1 MLRHR
6 VVVTYEA
13 EAEEVSSEDVVRRD
27 LRVPAGALRPMA
39 LTTAELFKKARKI
52 EIASRRLVD
61 EQLAGQYHSV
71 FKGRGLIF
79 SDVRPYYAGDDVR
92 AIDWNITARMNAPHV
107 KQFVEERD
115 RTVNLM
121 IDMSASGYFGSR
133 GAAKRELAAELAAVV
148 AFSAIKNNDRVGLYI
163 VTDKVER
170 FVPPKKGRRHVLR
183 VIGEILAFEPTSRGT
198 DLAAGLD
205 FLGKV
210 ARRRSVVFLV
220 SDFLSDGWE
229 RAMRITRAAPRAGAG
244 RRRRSARGGAAA
256 GRPARA
262 RGPRDRRG
270 RRGRHERS
278 RARADFATRARSGR
292 GGARRWRC
300 AGSTSTSSRCG
311 PIEPYVDALIAFFK
325 ARAKRMAHG

>member
-1 MLRHR
+1 MSL
-6 VVVTYEA
+6 
-13 EAEEVSSEDVVRRD
+13 S
-27 LRVPAGALRPMA
+27 
-39 LTTAELFKKARKI
+39 TAELFKKARKI
-52 EIASRRLVD
+52 EIAARRLVD

-79 SDVRPYYAGDDVR
+79 SDVRPYYAGDDIR
-92 AIDWNITARMNAPHV
+92 TIDWNITARMNFPHV

-163 VTDKVER
+163 VTDRVEKL
-170 FVPPKKGRRHVLR
+170 VPPKKGRRHVLR

-198 DLAAGLD
+198 DLATALD
-205 FLGKV
+205 LLGKI

-220 SDFLSDGWE
+220 SDFLSEGWE
-229 RAMRITRAAPRAGAG
+229 QAMRIARQRHELVPVVVGDPLEAALPPVGLLVLEDLESG
-244 RRRRSARGGAAA
+244 EVVELDTSGAA
-256 GRPARA
+256 GR
-262 RGPRDRRG
+262 
-270 RRGRHERS
+270 E
-278 RARADFATRARSGR
+278 F
-292 GGARRWRC
+292 ARRAKAAASLRDQ
-300 AGSTSTSSRCG
+300 ALRRLNVDVVEIQTNAS
-311 PIEPYVDALIAFFK
+311 YVDALIAFFK

>member
-1 MLRHR
+1 MGL
-6 VVVTYEA
+6 
-13 EAEEVSSEDVVRRD
+13 S
-27 LRVPAGALRPMA
+27 
-39 LTTAELFKKARKI
+39 TAELFKKARKI
-52 EIASRRLVD
+52 EIVARRLVD

-71 FKGRGLIF
+71 FKGRGLVF

-121 IDMSASGYFGSR
+121 IDMSASGSFGTR
-133 GAAKRELAAELAAVV
+133 GVSKRDLAAELAAVV
-148 AFSAIKNNDRVGLYI
+148 AFSAIKNNDRVGLTI

-183 VIGEILAFEPTSRGT
+183 VIGEILAFQPSSRGT
-198 DLAAGLD
+198 NLATGLD

-220 SDFLSDGWE
+220 SDFLSGGWE
-229 RAMRITRAAPRAGAG
+229 RAMQITRQRHELVPVVVGDPLEHALPAVGLLVLEDLESGELVEIDTSSAAGADY
-244 RRRRSARGGAAA
+244 AQ
-256 GRPARA
+256 
-262 RGPRDRRG
+262 
-270 RRGRHERS
+270 
-278 RARADFATRARSGR
+278 RARAAAAAREL
-292 GGARRWRC
+292 ALRRLNVDCVEVHTDR
-300 AGSTSTSSRCG
+300 
-311 PIEPYVDALIAFFK
+311 PYVDALIAFFK

>member
-1 MLRHR
+1 M
-6 VVVTYEA
+6 
-13 EAEEVSSEDVVRRD
+13 S
-27 LRVPAGALRPMA
+27 

-52 EIASRRLVD
+52 EIAARRLVD

-79 SDVRPYYAGDDVR
+79 SDVRPYYAGDDIR
-92 AIDWNITARMNAPHV
+92 TIDWNITARMNFPHV

-121 IDMSASGYFGSR
+121 IDMSASGTFGSR

-163 VTDKVER
+163 VTDRVER
-170 FVPPKKGRRHVLR
+170 FIPPKKGRRHVLR
-183 VIGEILAFEPTSRGT
+183 VIGEILAFEPASRGT
-198 DLAAGLD
+198 DLAAALD
-205 FLGKV
+205 LLGKI

-229 RAMRITRAAPRAGAG
+229 QAMRIARQRHELVPVVIGDPLEAALPPVGLLVLEDLESGDVVELDTTGYAG
-244 RRRRSARGGAAA
+244 REFARQARIAARLRDQALRRLNV
-256 GRPARA
+256 
-262 RGPRDRRG
+262 DVV
-270 RRGRHERS
+270 EIQT
-278 RARADFATRARSGR
+278 D
-292 GGARRWRC
+292 
-300 AGSTSTSSRCG
+300 SS
-311 PIEPYVDALIAFFK
+311 YVDALIAFFK

>member
-1 MLRHR
+1 
-6 VVVTYEA
+6 
-13 EAEEVSSEDVVRRD
+13 
-27 LRVPAGALRPMA
+27 MA
-39 LTTAELFKKARKI
+39 LTTAELFKKAKKI
-52 EIASRRLVD
+52 EIAARRLVD

-115 RTVNLM
+115 RTVNLV

-133 GAAKRELAAELAAVV
+133 GESKRNLAAELAAVV

-163 VTDKVER
+163 VTDTVER
-170 FVPPKKGRRHVLR
+170 YVPPKKGRRHVLR
-183 VIGEILAFEPTSRGT
+183 VIGEILAFQPASRGT
-198 DLAAGLD
+198 NLAIGLD
-205 FLGKV
+205 LLGKI

-229 RAMRITRAAPRAGAG
+229 RAAQIARQRHEMVPVVVGDPLEENLPNVGLLLLEDLETGRLVEVDTSGYARRDFARRAAFEAQERDAAL
-244 RRRRSARGGAAA
+244 RRLNVDVVKIQTDAS
-256 GRPARA
+256 
-262 RGPRDRRG
+262 
-270 RRGRHERS
+270 
-278 RARADFATRARSGR
+278 
-292 GGARRWRC
+292 
-300 AGSTSTSSRCG
+300 
-311 PIEPYVDALIAFFK
+311 YVDALIAFFK

>member
-1 MLRHR
+1 M
-6 VVVTYEA
+6 
-13 EAEEVSSEDVVRRD
+13 S
-27 LRVPAGALRPMA
+27 

-52 EIASRRLVD
+52 EIAARRLVD

-79 SDVRPYYAGDDVR
+79 SDVRPYYAGDDIR
-92 AIDWNITARMNAPHV
+92 TIDWNITARMNFPHV

-163 VTDKVER
+163 VTDKVEK

-183 VIGEILAFEPTSRGT
+183 VIGEILAFEPVSRGT
-198 DLAAGLD
+198 DLATALD
-205 FLGKV
+205 LLGKI

-220 SDFLSDGWE
+220 SDFLSEGWE
-229 RAMRITRAAPRAGAG
+229 QAMRIARQRHELVPVVVGDPLE
-244 RRRRSARGGAAA
+244 SALPPVGLLVLEDLESGEVVELDTSGAA
-256 GRPARA
+256 GR
-262 RGPRDRRG
+262 
-270 RRGRHERS
+270 E
-278 RARADFATRARSGR
+278 F
-292 GGARRWRC
+292 ARRAKAAAYLRDQ
-300 AGSTSTSSRCG
+300 ALRRLNVDVVAIQTNAS
-311 PIEPYVDALIAFFK
+311 YVDALIAFFK

>member
-1 MLRHR
+1 M
-6 VVVTYEA
+6 
-13 EAEEVSSEDVVRRD
+13 
-27 LRVPAGALRPMA
+27 G
-39 LTTAELFKKARKI
+39 LTTAELFKKAKKI

-61 EQLAGQYHSV
+61 EILAGQYHSV

-79 SDVRPYYAGDDVR
+79 SDVRPYEPGDDIR
-92 AIDWNITARMNAPHV
+92 AIDWNITARMNAPHI

-163 VTDKVER
+163 VTDKVEK

-183 VIGEILAFEPTSRGT
+183 VIGEILAFQPESRRT
-198 DLAAGLD
+198 NLAAGLD
-205 FLGKV
+205 FLAKV

-220 SDFLSDGWE
+220 SDFLTDGWE
-229 RAMRITRAAPRAGAG
+229 RAMQITRQRHEVVPVVVSDPMEEQLPSVGLLTLEDLETGEVVEVDTSGAAAHEFARRARAQAG
-244 RRRRSARGGAAA
+244 RRDLALRRLNVDMVAVRT
-256 GRPARA
+256 
-262 RGPRDRRG
+262 DR
-270 RRGRHERS
+270 
-278 RARADFATRARSGR
+278 
-292 GGARRWRC
+292 
-300 AGSTSTSSRCG
+300 
-311 PIEPYVDALIAFFK
+311 PYVDALIAFFK

>member
-1 MLRHR
+1 M
-6 VVVTYEA
+6 
-13 EAEEVSSEDVVRRD
+13 
-27 LRVPAGALRPMA
+27 G

-61 EQLAGQYHSV
+61 EVLAGQYHSV

-79 SDVRPYYAGDDVR
+79 SDVRAYYPGDDIR

-121 IDMSASGYFGSR
+121 IDMSASGSFGSR

-183 VIGEILAFEPTSRGT
+183 VIGEILAFQPESRQT
-198 DLAAGLD
+198 NLAAGLD
-205 FLGKV
+205 FLAKV

-220 SDFLSDGWE
+220 SDFLTEGWE
-229 RAMRITRAAPRAGAG
+229 RAMQITRQRHEIVPVVVSDPLEEQLPAVGLLTLEDLETG
-244 RRRRSARGGAAA
+244 EVVEVDTSGAAA
-256 GRPARA
+256 G
-262 RGPRDRRG
+262 
-270 RRGRHERS
+270 E
-278 RARADFATRARSGR
+278 F
-292 GGARRWRC
+292 ARRVR
-300 AGSTSTSSRCG
+300 AQVQRRDLALRRLNVDMVTVRTDR
-311 PIEPYVDALIAFFK
+311 PYVDALIAFFK

>member
-1 MLRHR
+1 M
-6 VVVTYEA
+6 
-13 EAEEVSSEDVVRRD
+13 S
-27 LRVPAGALRPMA
+27 

-52 EIASRRLVD
+52 EIAARRLVD

-79 SDVRPYYAGDDVR
+79 SDVRPYYAGDDIR
-92 AIDWNITARMNAPHV
+92 TIDWNITARMNFPHV

-163 VTDKVER
+163 VTDRVEK

-183 VIGEILAFEPTSRGT
+183 VIGEILAFEPQSRGT
-198 DLAAGLD
+198 DLATALD
-205 FLGKV
+205 LLGKI

-220 SDFLSDGWE
+220 SDFLSEGWE
-229 RAMRITRAAPRAGAG
+229 QAMRITRQRHELVPVVVGDPLESELPPVGLLVLEDLESGDVVELDTSGHAG
-244 RRRRSARGGAAA
+244 R
-256 GRPARA
+256 
-262 RGPRDRRG
+262 
-270 RRGRHERS
+270 E
-278 RARADFATRARSGR
+278 F
-292 GGARRWRC
+292 ARRAKR
-300 AGSTSTSSRCG
+300 AAYLRDQALRRLNVDVVEIQTNAS
-311 PIEPYVDALIAFFK
+311 YVDALIAFFK